1 VHLDAVEAGDAR
13 VLGRACEAGDDGRQF
28 VVAQFARQHVGLLAL
43 GRMHLVAGD
52 RERAGR
58 DRLAAVVEQRVAG
71 AAAVPDLQHDAP
83 AGGVHRVGDLLPAG
97 DLGVGV
103 DAGLVPEG
111 GVARHRH
118 RRLGDQQAG
127 AGALGVVGGHQLT
140 GHVAVLGAAAGQR
153 RHQNAVGQDEVAGLE
168 RGEQIGHER
177 TVLG

>member
-1 VHLDAVEAGDAR
+1 
-13 VLGRACEAGDDGRQF
+13 
-28 VVAQFARQHVGLLAL
+28 
-43 GRMHLVAGD
+43 M
-52 RERAGR
+52 
-58 DRLAAVVEQRVAG
+58 AG
-71 AAAVPDLQHDAP
+71 AAAVPDLKHDSP
-83 AGGVHRVGDLLPAG
+83 TGGMHRVGHLLPAG
-97 DLGVGV
+97 DLCLRM

-111 GVARHRH
+111 GVAFHRH
-118 RRLGDQQAG
+118 RRLGDEQAG